1 MKVDTLSMP
10 DGIHAQ
16 WEKFIKTGKYDACEI
31 RPQIVE
37 SWFRCHHAGVNPYD
51 TSFHQSL
58 NEEGLNKVLKEKEK
72 LIKVAKPFM
81 DNLYKFVKGS
91 GFVVALT
98 NENGYIMEMFCDED
112 TMQNPMTRNFFRGAS
127 WREEEAGTNAIGT
140 ALITGRPM

>member
-1 MKVDTLSMP
+1 MKIDTLSMP

-58 NEEGLNKVLKEKEK
+58 NEEGLNKVL
-72 LIKVAKPFM
+72 P
-81 DNLYKFVKGS
+81 
-91 GFVVALT
+91 
-98 NENGYIMEMFCDED
+98 
-112 TMQNPMTRNFFRGAS
+112 RNFFRGAS